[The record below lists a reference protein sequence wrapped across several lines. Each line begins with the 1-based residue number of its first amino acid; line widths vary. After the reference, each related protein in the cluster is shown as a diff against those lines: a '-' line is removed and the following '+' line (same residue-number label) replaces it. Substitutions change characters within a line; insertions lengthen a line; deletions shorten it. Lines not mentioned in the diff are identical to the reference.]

1 MIIFENV
8 SKEFKGKKVLEN
20 VNIRIHR
27 GEICG
32 IVGKNGSGKSVFM
45 KLAAGM
51 LYPTKGRITVNG
63 KRLEK
68 GDFPPDTGIVL
79 ENAGFLKELTGYK
92 NLKILA
98 SVLRKVSD
106 QDIISVMELVGLE
119 AGNKTPV
126 GKYSLGMKQKLLFAQ
141 AIMEEPDLL
150 LLDEPFNGL
159 DEESENRMRKLLKRL
174 NQERGVTIVI
184 VSHDKEEIQSICHRI
199 LRFPNIFFIDNVPHS

>member
-126 GKYSLGMKQKLLFAQ
+126 
-141 AIMEEPDLL
+141 
-150 LLDEPFNGL
+150 
-159 DEESENRMRKLLKRL
+159 
-174 NQERGVTIVI
+174 
-184 VSHDKEEIQSICHRI
+184 
-199 LRFPNIFFIDNVPHS
+199 FFH

>member
-1 MIIFENV
+1 MIVFENV

-98 SVLRKVSD
+98 AVLRKVSD
-106 QDIISVMELVGLE
+106 KDIISVMELVGLE
-119 AGNKTPV
+119 AENKTPV
-126 GKYSLGMKQKLLFAQ
+126 GKYSLGMKQKLLLAQ

-199 LRFPNIFFIDNVPHS
+199 LRFPNIFFIDNVSHL